1 MDIYIYIYIY
11 ISLEKKSPDPVYIYI
26 YMDYYGDQLDP
37 GIKFI
42 IHSQSRA
49 SAALGE
55 NPPRKPE
62 NLKIH
67 PNAESSTSKR
77 NVIGQERA

>member
-1 MDIYIYIYIY
+1 LSWNARY
-11 ISLEKKSPDPVYIYI
+11 EKTGKKYPDPVYIYK
-26 YMDYYGDQLDP
+26 YEDLVDP
-37 GIKFI
+37 GVKII

-55 NPPRKPE
+55 NPPRKLE

-77 NVIGQERA
+77 NVIGQERT